1 MTPEDS
7 GRPVDPISH
16 SSSVD
21 EVEEEDE
28 EVVRE
33 GVEAVERVKL
43 VGVAEVDESSD
54 TEDVIE
60 KREPGSRAAAAAAAK
75 CGGNAAN
82 GLDRSAPE
90 ETSMG
95 TAVRMISTSVMST
108 SAEGTAIVSG
118 FLRFE
123 GDRADDEE
131 DSWLERSVFASAM
144 RSIADWSTSERT
156 RSLVRLAWIA

>member
-1 MTPEDS
+1 MTPEYS

-28 EVVRE
+28 VVVRE
-33 GVEAVERVKL
+33 GVEAVDRVKL
-43 VGVAEVDESSD
+43 VGVAEPDGPSD

-75 CGGNAAN
+75 CGGNAAD

-95 TAVRMISTSVMST
+95 TAVRIISTSVMST

-123 GDRADDEE
+123 GDDEE